1 MNGLIKKLSNNKMQ
15 INVHYDRKKEEKS
28 IELDDNSSIK
38 DLLAKMSIN
47 PVTVIV
53 SKENNI
59 ILEDENLKD
68 NDKIR
73 IISVI
78 SGG

>member
-1 MNGLIKKLSNNKMQ
+1 MQ
-15 INVHYDRKKEEKS
+15 ISVFYDKENKEKT
-28 IELDDNSSIK
+28 IEIGKNASVK
-38 DLLAKMSIN
+38 GLLANRKIN

-53 SKENNI
+53 SRDNNI
-59 ILEDENLKD
+59 ITEDEKVND

-73 IISVI
+73 LISVI